1 MAVDRVEQAVVDYHA
16 SLIYSENEQDCL
28 RQAVRD
34 FIEPRVDVA
43 RKQSALHQRRLRDL
57 QAEQWKLVQLAQGPH
72 RQRRSG
78 RRAATDPGRTPAS
91 PQAGSATDEVAEVM
105 GALEDALLLVGTTLP
120 YVRAEGPEPA
130 QAAQPSHAR
139 GDRAVPCRGRR
150 RSPDLRRRGTP

>member
-16 SLIYSENEQDCL
+16 SLIYSESEQDCL

-91 PQAGSATDEVAEVM
+91 PQSGF
-105 GALEDALLLVGTTLP
+105 G
-120 YVRAEGPEPA
+120 
-130 QAAQPSHAR
+130 H
-139 GDRAVPCRGRR
+139 
-150 RSPDLRRRGTP
+150 RRGC